1 MYPSLLLRSPRLCL
15 GADPGALVPPGEAGG
30 KFREG
35 FGEGGVQLRELRL
48 LLLLLLSP
56 RCSAG
61 GLLQAAI
68 WIQR

>member
-48 LLLLLLSP
+48 LLSP